1 MALTS
6 IHQLKTSTVDNLQ
19 IILSWSE
26 RIAYSFFEGDPILIL
41 FKTCFIFDSEDC
53 IVVAVYRM

>member
-26 RIAYSFFEGDPILIL
+26 RIAYSFFEGDLILIL

-53 IVVAVYRM
+53 IAVAVYRM